1 MKVGAVIVAAGRGT
15 RAGGGMPKQW
25 RPLAGATVVAHTL
38 RAFADHADIS
48 ELVLVVHPDDLAGD
62 FWPSVPTLD
71 VVAGGAT
78 RCLSVL
84 AGLQRLKDT
93 VEAVLIHDAARP
105 CVTKETIDK
114 VILALATAPAAAPAL
129 PVVDALWTGENGRVT
144 GTASREGLYRA
155 QTPQG
160 FHLPAILSAYEKST
174 DTAADDVEI
183 ARRAGLDVVIV
194 PGDEDN
200 LKITMPAD
208 FARAETILKR
218 RNGH

>member
-48 ELVLVVHPDDLAGD
+48 ELVLVVHPDDLAGN
-62 FWPSVPTLD
+62 FWPSVPTLA

-84 AGLQRLKDT
+84 AGLQRLKNT

-105 CVTKETIDK
+105 CVTKEIIDD

-208 FARAETILKR
+208 FERAETILKR

>member
-25 RPLAGATVVAHTL
+25 RPLAGSTVVAHTL

-48 ELVLVVHPDDLAGD
+48 ELVLVVHPDDLAGN
-62 FWPSVPTLD
+62 FWPSVPTLA

-84 AGLQRLKDT
+84 AGLQRLKNT

-105 CVTKETIDK
+105 CVTKETIDD
-114 VILALATAPAAAPAL
+114 VIFALATAPAAAPAL

-160 FHLPAILSAYEKST
+160 FHLPAILSAYGKST

-183 ARRAGLDVVIV
+183 ARRAGLDVIIV

-208 FARAETILKR
+208 FERAETILKR

>member
-1 MKVGAVIVAAGRGT
+1 MKVGAVIVAAGRGE
-15 RAGGGMPKQW
+15 RAGGGIPKQW
-25 RPLAGATVVAHTL
+25 RPLAGATVAAHTL
-38 RAFADHADIS
+38 RAFADHGRIA
-48 ELVLVVHPDDLAGD
+48 ELVLVVHADDLENGCL
-62 FWPSVPTLD
+62 PSVPGLR
-71 VVAGGAT
+71 VVQGGAT
-78 RCLSVL
+78 RGASVL
-84 AGLQRLKDT
+84 AGLRRLANT

-105 CVTKETIDK
+105 CVTQDTIDA
-114 VILALATAPAAAPAL
+114 VISALATAPAAAPAL
-129 PVVDALWTGENGRVT
+129 PVVDALWTGEGGRVT

-174 DTAADDVEI
+174 ETAADDVEI

-208 FARAETILKR
+208 FVRAETILKR

>member
-1 MKVGAVIVAAGRGT
+1 
-15 RAGGGMPKQW
+15 
-25 RPLAGATVVAHTL
+25 
-38 RAFADHADIS
+38 
-48 ELVLVVHPDDLAGD
+48 
-62 FWPSVPTLD
+62 
-71 VVAGGAT
+71 
-78 RCLSVL
+78 
-84 AGLQRLKDT
+84 
-93 VEAVLIHDAARP
+93 
-105 CVTKETIDK
+105 
-114 VILALATAPAAAPAL
+114 
-129 PVVDALWTGENGRVT
+129 VDALWTGEGGRVT

-174 DTAADDVEI
+174 ETAADDVEI

-208 FARAETILKR
+208 FVRAETILKR